1 MLAAL
6 KSIYLLSFLDDE
18 KEILYYKN
26 IEEKKRDKIK
36 IMNTNTTNIRSNHLY
51 KVYFEYFSNSL
62 KLKQNELRVKEQEC
76 KHLEKLLE
84 AERMKTQNLMKQ
96 IEDLSNLNSQ
106 LSMQNT
112 DAKRRLVSLELVKYD
127 FNTLKL
133 LIE

>member
-1 MLAAL
+1 
-6 KSIYLLSFLDDE
+6 
-18 KEILYYKN
+18 
-26 IEEKKRDKIK
+26 
-36 IMNTNTTNIRSNHLY
+36 MNTNTNIRSNHLY

-127 FNTLKL
+127 FYNLGL
-133 LIE
+133 LIEIRKRFDFRLKTLNRILKNMLKYISN